1 MMRMMQGVTVIDF
14 SAANNLLV
22 TGSRDCVIRGWN
34 PCSETPVMVLRG
46 HEAPVIFLCVNEL
59 KVRLLQTGMFCLL
72 VSVGSCTFVPV

>member
-46 HEAPVIFLCVNEL
+46 HEAPVIFLCVNEV
-59 KVRLLQTGMFCLL
+59 KVRLLHWPRRLIG
-72 VSVGSCTFVPV
+72 VVVGSVSD